1 MSDMATV
8 ELALVK
14 VELQL
19 AANIKALSTGRN
31 MNVYA
36 VDVNNLLATKA
47 NLENMITP
55 TGNDKLIECEVC
67 GEVTKQPVYNRW
79 HGKNCKKSKKE

>member
-79 HGKNCKKSKKE
+79 HGKNCKKK

>member
-36 VDVNNLLATKA
+36 VDVNNLLTVKA

-79 HGKNCKKSKKE
+79 HGKNCKKGKKE

>member
-1 MSDMATV
+1 MYDKAMLEQALSRV
-8 ELALVK
+8 ET
-14 VELQL
+14 QL
-19 AANIKALSTGRN
+19 AANVKALSIGRN

-36 VDVNNLLATKA
+36 SDVNTLLATKA

-55 TGNDKLIECEVC
+55 TGNDKMIECEVC

-79 HGKNCKKSKKE
+79 HGKNCKKNK

>member
-1 MSDMATV
+1 MYDKAMLEQALSRV
-8 ELALVK
+8 ET
-14 VELQL
+14 QL
-19 AANIKALSTGRN
+19 AANVKDLSIGRN

-36 VDVNNLLATKA
+36 SDVNTLLATKA

-55 TGNDKLIECEVC
+55 TGNDKMIECEVC

-79 HGKNCKKSKKE
+79 HGKNCKKNK

>member
-36 VDVNNLLATKA
+36 TDVNNLLTVKA

-79 HGKNCKKSKKE
+79 HGKNCKKK